1 MRTPPW
7 RSQFFMV
14 ENRYLLE
21 TLNRRL
27 INPET
32 RRAAFEEL
40 VRKYSAQ
47 LYQQIRRIVQ
57 YHDDADDVLQ
67 NTFLKAW
74 TALDNFRG
82 DAQVTTWLYRIAM
95 NESITFL
102 QKQRNNVSLDDEEGL
117 AARSLEG
124 DPYFD
129 GDEIELQLQTAIAQL
144 PEKQRVVFNLRYY
157 DEMPYEEMSKVLD
170 TSVGALKASYHFA
183 VQKLQK
189 YLDDAEI

>member
-21 TLNRRL
+21 TLNQRL

-124 DPYFD
+124 GPYFD

>member
-1 MRTPPW
+1 MD
-7 RSQFFMV
+7 
-14 ENRYLLE
+14 
-21 TLNRRL
+21 TLNKRL

-32 RRAAFEEL
+32 RRVAFEEL

-95 NESITFL
+95 NESMTFL

-117 AARSLEG
+117 AARSLES

-129 GDEIELQLQTAIAQL
+129 GDEIEAQLQEAIAQL
-144 PEKQRVVFNLRYY
+144 PEKQRIVFNLRYY

-183 VQKLQK
+183 LKKLQK
-189 YLDDAEI
+189 FLDDVEI

>member
-1 MRTPPW
+1 
-7 RSQFFMV
+7 MV

>member
-21 TLNRRL
+21 TLNQRL

-189 YLDDAEI
+189 YLDDSEI

>member
-21 TLNRRL
+21 TLNQRL

-117 AARSLEG
+117 AVRSLEG

>member
-1 MRTPPW
+1 MNPPW

-21 TLNRRL
+21 TLNQRL

>member
-21 TLNRRL
+21 TLNQRL

-102 QKQRNNVSLDDEEGL
+102 QKQRNNVSFDDEEGL

>member
-1 MRTPPW
+1 MW
-7 RSQFFMV
+7 RSQFFSAKSIH
-14 ENRYLLE
+14 LLE
-21 TLNRRL
+21 NLNQRL
-27 INPET
+27 INTET
-32 RRAAFEEL
+32 R
-40 VRKYSAQ
+40 Q

-57 YHDDADDVLQ
+57 FHDDADDVLQ

-102 QKQRNNVSLDDEEGL
+102 QKQRNNISIDDEGGL
-117 AARSLEG
+117 AARRLES

-129 GDEIELQLQTAIAQL
+129 GDEIETQLQEAISRL
-144 PEKQRVVFNLRYY
+144 PEKQRIVFNLRYY

-189 YLDDAEI
+189 YLGDAEV

>member
-14 ENRYLLE
+14 GNRYLLE
-21 TLNRRL
+21 TLNQRL

>member
-1 MRTPPW
+1 M
-7 RSQFFMV
+7 
-14 ENRYLLE
+14 E
-21 TLNRRL
+21 TLNQRL
-27 INPET
+27 IDPET

-102 QKQRNNVSLDDEEGL
+102 QKQRNNVSIDDEEGL
-117 AARSLEG
+117 AARSLES

-129 GDEIELQLQTAIAQL
+129 GDEIEAQLQEAIAQL
-144 PEKQRVVFNLRYY
+144 PEKQRIVFNLRYY
-157 DEMPYEEMSKVLD
+157 DEMPYEEMSKMLD

-183 VQKLQK
+183 VEKLQK
-189 YLDDAEI
+189 FLDDVEI

>member
-1 MRTPPW
+1 MD
-7 RSQFFMV
+7 
-14 ENRYLLE
+14 
-21 TLNRRL
+21 TLNKRL
-27 INPET
+27 INPDT

-40 VRKYSAQ
+40 VRKYSVQ

-95 NESITFL
+95 NESMTFL

-117 AARSLEG
+117 AARSLES

-129 GDEIELQLQTAIAQL
+129 GDEIETQLQEAIAQL
-144 PEKQRVVFNLRYY
+144 PEKQRIVFNLRYY

-183 VQKLQK
+183 LKKLQK
-189 YLDDAEI
+189 FLDDVEI

>member
-21 TLNRRL
+21 TLNQRL

-40 VRKYSAQ
+40 VRKYSAL

>member
-1 MRTPPW
+1 M
-7 RSQFFMV
+7 
-14 ENRYLLE
+14 
-21 TLNRRL
+21 
-27 INPET
+27 NPET

>member
-1 MRTPPW
+1 
-7 RSQFFMV
+7 
-14 ENRYLLE
+14 LE
-21 TLNRRL
+21 TLNQRL
-27 INPET
+27 IDPET

-102 QKQRNNVSLDDEEGL
+102 QKQRNNVSIDDEEGL
-117 AARSLEG
+117 AARSLES

-129 GDEIELQLQTAIAQL
+129 GDEIEAQLQEAIAQL
-144 PEKQRVVFNLRYY
+144 PEKQRIVFNLRYY
-157 DEMPYEEMSKVLD
+157 DEMPYEEMSKMLD

-183 VQKLQK
+183 VEKLQK
-189 YLDDAEI
+189 FLDDVEI

>member
-21 TLNRRL
+21 TLNQRL

-189 YLDDAEI
+189 FLDDAEI

>member
-1 MRTPPW
+1 MRTPLW

-21 TLNRRL
+21 TLNQRL

-189 YLDDAEI
+189 YLDDADI

>member
-1 MRTPPW
+1 M
-7 RSQFFMV
+7 
-14 ENRYLLE
+14 E
-21 TLNRRL
+21 TLNQRL
-27 INPET
+27 INQDT

-40 VRKYSAQ
+40 VRRYSAQ

-102 QKQRNNVSLDDEEGL
+102 QKQRNNVSLDDEESA
-117 AARSLEG
+117 AARSLES

-129 GDEIELQLQTAIAQL
+129 GDEIETQLQEAIAQL
-144 PEKQRVVFNLRYY
+144 PEKQRIVFNLRYY
-157 DEMPYEEMSKVLD
+157 DEMPYEEMSKVLG

-183 VQKLQK
+183 LDKLK
-189 YLDDAEI
+189 KFLDDVEI

>member
-21 TLNRRL
+21 TLNQRL

>member
-21 TLNRRL
+21 TLNKRL
-27 INPET
+27 INPQT